1 MIQHFIRETWHI
13 FVFGIVVILVWCVSY
28 NALCNKN
35 KIEELEEEI
44 ACVKYAESSAKEIPT
59 KIVFSL
65 QELQQEID
73 VLRIRIDELE
83 EASER
88 KQTIEK

>member
-1 MIQHFIRETWHI
+1 MNRVSVIQNFIRETWHI
-13 FVFGIVVILVWCVSY
+13 FVIAIFAWCISY
-28 NALCNKN
+28 NALRNKI

-44 ACVKYAESSAKEIPT
+44 ACMKYIESSAKEIPT

-73 VLRIRIDELE
+73 VLRIRINELE
-83 EASER
+83 EASEH
-88 KQTIEK
+88 K